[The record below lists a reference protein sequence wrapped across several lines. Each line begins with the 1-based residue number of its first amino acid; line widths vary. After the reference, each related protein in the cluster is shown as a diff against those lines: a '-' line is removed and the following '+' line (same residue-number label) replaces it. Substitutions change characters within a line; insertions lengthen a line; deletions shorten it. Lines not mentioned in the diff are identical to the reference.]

1 MDEAHIVTEGIQIRL
16 IAGILRHQSQ
26 QRLIHRRLL
35 PRLGKQG
42 GNHSVLRGAQQ
53 HRLPRFRLGYLCFHL
68 RQLPRQLMRFA
79 AETIQLLR
87 ALVIQRQ
94 QLLRHRL
101 PLPLCLLQLHIQR
114 QTLLHP
120 FLIRLARHIILLHQP
135 LVAHLILRRQSLP
148 AGEQL
153 LLPCQ
158 HLRLRGQRLAPPRH
172 LRCILLLR
180 AGIAA
185 EILL

>member
-1 MDEAHIVTEGIQIRL
+1 
-16 IAGILRHQSQ
+16 
-26 QRLIHRRLL
+26 
-35 PRLGKQG
+35 
-42 GNHSVLRGAQQ
+42 
-53 HRLPRFRLGYLCFHL
+53 
-68 RQLPRQLMRFA
+68 MRFA

-148 AGEQL
+148 TGEQL

-172 LRCILLLR
+172 LRRILLLR